1 MNMETKVNIILR
13 HTRLACEYAK
23 LANSPHDLS
32 IQEWEQ
38 INKRMDDIVK
48 EIHSLKTVEKTWD
61 LTNIFNYTETA

>member
-13 HTRLACEYAK
+13 HTRLACEYSK

-48 EIHSLKTVEKTWD
+48 EIHSLKAVEKTWD
-61 LTNIFNYTETA
+61 LTNPD

>member
-13 HTRLACEYAK
+13 HTKVACEYTK
-23 LANSPHDLS
+23 LANSLHDLS

-48 EIHSLKTVEKTWD
+48 EIHSLKAVEKTW
-61 LTNIFNYTETA
+61 I